1 MGRKLKTIYELFSD
15 YEKEKI
21 NEVIATLSNEEK
33 ELIRIRYGDDLDNPV
48 SVKLTKKQYN
58 RFYYTLIPK
67 MRRRLFNLNNESQLE
82 KENGDKNLN
91 KSIEKSEDNV
101 IENVVNSQNLSIS
114 EEIKSDVEDVI
125 NSDTYIE
132 EDNEIVSITNV
143 AKKDNKFFSKLDEVN
158 FLNFF
163 KTPILEDIKMGLSE
177 KERVIILLKFGFI
190 DGKYYRSDDIAK
202 FFGIDE
208 TEVEKI
214 IEKVLLLYRENS
226 INQIDQA
233 IEIITKKTLK
243 RK

>member
-15 YEKEKI
+15 YEKKKI

-48 SVKLTKKQYN
+48 SVKLTKKQNN

-67 MRRRLFNLNNESQLE
+67 MKRRLLKLNNESQLG
-82 KENGDKNLN
+82 KENVDKELN
-91 KSIEKSEDNV
+91 KNIEKNEDNV
-101 IENVVNSQNLSIS
+101 IENVVDLQNLSIS
-114 EEIKSDVEDVI
+114 EEIKSDTEEVI

-143 AKKDNKFFSKLDEVN
+143 VKKDNKAFSKLDE
-158 FLNFF
+158 LNSLGFF
-163 KTPILEDIKMGLSE
+163 KTPILEGIKMGLSE

-190 DGKYYRSDDIAK
+190 DGKYYRNDDIAK

-208 TEVEKI
+208 TEVEEI

>member
-67 MRRRLFNLNNESQLE
+67 MKRRLFNLNNKSQLE
-82 KENGDKNLN
+82 KENLN

-101 IENVVNSQNLSIS
+101 IDNVVDLQNLSIS
-114 EEIKSDVEDVI
+114 EEIKSDTEEVI

-143 AKKDNKFFSKLDEVN
+143 AKKDNKAFSKLDE
-158 FLNFF
+158 LNSLGFF
-163 KTPILEDIKMGLSE
+163 KTPILEGIKMGLSE

-190 DGKYYRSDDIAK
+190 DGKYYRNDDIAK

-208 TEVEKI
+208 TEVEEI

-233 IEIITKKTLK
+233 REIITKKTLK

>member
-67 MRRRLFNLNNESQLE
+67 MKRRLFNLNNKSQLE
-82 KENGDKNLN
+82 KENLN

-101 IENVVNSQNLSIS
+101 IDNVVDLQNLSIS
-114 EEIKSDVEDVI
+114 EEIKSDTEEVI

-143 AKKDNKFFSKLDEVN
+143 AKKDNKAFSKLDE
-158 FLNFF
+158 LNSLGFF
-163 KTPILEDIKMGLSE
+163 KTPILEGIKMGLSE

-190 DGKYYRSDDIAK
+190 DGKYYRNDDIAK

-208 TEVEKI
+208 TEVEEI

-233 IEIITKKTLK
+233 IEIITKKTVK

>member
-67 MRRRLFNLNNESQLE
+67 MKRRLFNLNNKSQLE
-82 KENGDKNLN
+82 KENLN

-101 IENVVNSQNLSIS
+101 IDNVVDLQNLSIS
-114 EEIKSDVEDVI
+114 EEIKSDTEEVI

-143 AKKDNKFFSKLDEVN
+143 AKKDNKAFSKLDE
-158 FLNFF
+158 LNSLGFF
-163 KTPILEDIKMGLSE
+163 KTPILEGIKMGLSE

-190 DGKYYRSDDIAK
+190 DGKYYRNDDIAK

-208 TEVEKI
+208 TEVEEI